1 MIHFLLFVLLLV
13 LEILYF
19 KIARHFN
26 IKDNPNERS
35 SHHKATLLGGGVVF
49 VFALLIY
56 SVFFGFNSPWL
67 LSGALLLATISYI
80 DDIKPQSPK
89 LRLVIQFVSL
99 LMMFVDLELFSY
111 PILLIVAV
119 LIVGVGVL
127 NAYNFMDGIN
137 GMLGMTS
144 MVVLAG
150 LIYINEKIV
159 SFTDANFLYLMMM
172 SVVVFNIYNFRTKAK
187 CFAGDVGAFTMGF
200 ILVYFIARLIIVT
213 GDLAWIAMLA
223 IYGVDTILTIIHRIY
238 LGENLTQPHRKH
250 LFQLLA
256 NELRFSHL
264 LISGLYAF
272 LQLLVIVGLIAARS
286 YAYVVALL
294 AVFFIS
300 SCYVVIKQRYFYLHE
315 QKTA

>member
-13 LEILYF
+13 LEVLYF
-19 KIARHFN
+19 KIASHFN
-26 IKDNPNERS
+26 IKDKPNERS
-35 SHHKATLLGGGVVF
+35 SHYKATLLGGGVVF

-56 SVFFGFNSPWL
+56 SFFFGFNYPWL
-67 LSGALLLATISYI
+67 LAGALLLATISYI
-80 DDIKPQSPK
+80 DDVKPQSPK
-89 LRLVIQFVSL
+89 LRLVIQFASL
-99 LMMFVDLELFSY
+99 LLMFVDLELFSY
-111 PILLIVAV
+111 PLLLIVAALV
-119 LIVGVGVL
+119 VAAGVL

-144 MVVLAG
+144 MVVLGG
-150 LIYINEKIV
+150 LIYINLNVV
-159 SFTDANFLYLMMM
+159 SFTDANLLYLMLM
-172 SVVVFNIYNFRTKAK
+172 SVVVFNIFNFRTKAK

-200 ILVYFIARLIIVT
+200 ILIYFITRLIIVT
-213 GDLAWIAMLA
+213 GDTAWIAMLA

-264 LISGLYAF
+264 FVSLLYAF
-272 LQLLVIVGLIAARS
+272 LQLLIIVGLIAARS

-294 AVFFIS
+294 SILFIS